1 MPNGDDSNVNSNAD
15 EDVDRRCRAAAST
28 RPDTLDHTS
37 HHTLQLALD
46 VAAGDLVV
54 GSADVGLRDFQP

>member
-1 MPNGDDSNVNSNAD
+1 MPNGDASNVNSNAD
-15 EDVDRRCRAAAST
+15 EDVDRSCRAAAST

-37 HHTLQLALD
+37 HHTLD

-54 GSADVGLRDFQP
+54 GSGDAGLRDFQP